1 MFLPGLV
8 GLSLPDKSLG
18 FQVPRAGLDRSG
30 EHRSVR
36 PGELVAR
43 GAGERLVRIWVH
55 HLDG

>member
-8 GLSLPDKSLG
+8 GLSLPDKSLA
-18 FQVPRAGLDRSG
+18 FQVSRAGFDRSG

-43 GAGERLVRIWVH
+43 GAGEPLIGIWVN